1 MGIDKTNFNDLT
13 RVAVYAK
20 DIELLTARTDRY
32 ARKVMQKIRRRYGK
46 TKDQLVSVSELAAYL
61 GLPLE
66 DVISQLK
73 LRR

>member
-1 MGIDKTNFNDLT
+1 MGIDKTNFNDLI

-20 DIELLTARTDRY
+20 DIELLTGRTDRY
-32 ARKVMQKIRRRYGK
+32 ARNVMKKIRQRHGK
-46 TKDQLVSVSELAAYL
+46 TKNQLVSVSELAAHL

>member
-1 MGIDKTNFNDLT
+1 MGINKDNLNDLT

-20 DIELLTARTDRY
+20 DIELLTGRTDRY
-32 ARKVMQKIRRRYGK
+32 ARNVMQKIRQRHGK

-66 DVISQLK
+66 DVISQLM